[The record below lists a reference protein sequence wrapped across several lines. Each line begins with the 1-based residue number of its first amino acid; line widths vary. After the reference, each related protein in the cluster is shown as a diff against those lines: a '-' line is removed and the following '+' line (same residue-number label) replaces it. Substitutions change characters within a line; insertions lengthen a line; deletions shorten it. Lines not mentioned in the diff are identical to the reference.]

1 MKHQVEFLYIW
12 TSSGH
17 EIDIFLDLSLFLK
30 MMSYRMTNLFGN
42 PGRLFYHFFSD
53 ISVFLGL
60 RHKTNVRLAKIIS
73 IGTVTKFLNIGK
85 CFGPVSREISEDF
98 DAIDHR
104 IDPLS

>member
-1 MKHQVEFLYIW
+1 MPD
-12 TSSGH
+12 S
-17 EIDIFLDLSLFLK
+17 
-30 MMSYRMTNLFGN
+30 FGRFVRV
-42 PGRLFYHFFSD
+42 PDHFFSH

-98 DAIDHR
+98 DAINHR